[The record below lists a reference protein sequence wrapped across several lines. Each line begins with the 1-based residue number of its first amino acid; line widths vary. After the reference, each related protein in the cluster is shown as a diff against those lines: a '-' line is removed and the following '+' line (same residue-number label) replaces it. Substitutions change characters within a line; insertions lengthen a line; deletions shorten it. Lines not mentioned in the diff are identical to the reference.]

1 MLQIYSTTLKVI
13 SSILFFL
20 FLYAL
25 LRHRNQYAL
34 IYSFISLTAGI
45 YALGYSLEL
54 QASTPQEIR
63 FYLSLE
69 YLGIAFLPGFLFLF
83 AYKFLVKKSI
93 SPLLGILFFAEP
105 LLIFFLHLTNEYHHL
120 FYAELRPLYRENQL
134 VVQII
139 GGPFYFVHM
148 GYMLSSL
155 TLAVIVLIRKFL
167 RSQGK
172 LKNRYLFIGLGF
184 LSPLISAVAYFSRL
198 TPPGVDTGIAGVIG
212 SALFFSIAVFRY
224 HFFDIDAVILQ
235 DIFSALEE
243 GVVVIDKDLHLM
255 EFNPSASRYFP
266 CLSTFDIGSPI
277 PAVSPLQQLV
287 SRQEERFT
295 MELKVE
301 EAFYILEVTA
311 KPIFKNTQPCGK
323 AYVMKDVTRTVTLM
337 NKLEQLAT
345 TDQLTGLYNR
355 RKLMEEG
362 EKELQRCIRYG
373 MGLSVFMIDIDH
385 FKKVNDTYG
394 HHAGD
399 EVLKHVAGIL
409 SKGFR
414 SIDIIGR
421 YGGEE
426 FIMILSGVEW
436 QKAAEMGESLRE
448 LVERSP
454 LVVDGNRI
462 QVTLSIGSITV
473 PAEEM
478 KNRRNEL
485 NLQKLFILADQAMY
499 EAKTLGRNRV
509 ISLEYQ
515 TG

>member
-1 MLQIYSTTLKVI
+1 
-13 SSILFFL
+13 
-20 FLYAL
+20 
-25 LRHRNQYAL
+25 
-34 IYSFISLTAGI
+34 
-45 YALGYSLEL
+45 
-54 QASTPQEIR
+54 
-63 FYLSLE
+63 
-69 YLGIAFLPGFLFLF
+69 
-83 AYKFLVKKSI
+83 
-93 SPLLGILFFAEP
+93 
-105 LLIFFLHLTNEYHHL
+105 
-120 FYAELRPLYRENQL
+120 
-134 VVQII
+134 
-139 GGPFYFVHM
+139 
-148 GYMLSSL
+148 
-155 TLAVIVLIRKFL
+155 
-167 RSQGK
+167 
-172 LKNRYLFIGLGF
+172 
-184 LSPLISAVAYFSRL
+184 
-198 TPPGVDTGIAGVIG
+198 
-212 SALFFSIAVFRY
+212 
-224 HFFDIDAVILQ
+224 
-235 DIFSALEE
+235 
-243 GVVVIDKDLHLM
+243 M

-323 AYVMKDVTRTVTLM
+323 AYVMKDVTRTVTLI

-394 HHAGD
+394 HH
-399 EVLKHVAGIL
+399 V
-409 SKGFR
+409 
-414 SIDIIGR
+414 
-421 YGGEE
+421 
-426 FIMILSGVEW
+426 IMILSGVEW

-454 LVVDGNRI
+454 IVVDGNTI

-473 PAEEM
+473 PAEVM

-509 ISLEYQ
+509 ISVVYQ